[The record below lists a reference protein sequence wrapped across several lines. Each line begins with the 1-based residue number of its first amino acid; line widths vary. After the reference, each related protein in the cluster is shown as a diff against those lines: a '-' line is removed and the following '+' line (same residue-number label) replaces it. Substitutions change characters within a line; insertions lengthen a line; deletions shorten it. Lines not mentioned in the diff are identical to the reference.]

1 MHGAAKNR
9 QFMIE
14 EAARNKEPNIIPGMD
29 VEHRWNSTFDL
40 LVQALRITNSLSS
53 LSNMLLRENKN
64 INFSRIEKEDW
75 DNVLLIKEF
84 PEPFKQGKNQLLN
97 TFKINFT

>member
-1 MHGAAKNR
+1 
-9 QFMIE
+9 
-14 EAARNKEPNIIPGMD
+14 
-29 VEHRWNSTFDL
+29 
-40 LVQALRITNSLSS
+40 
-53 LSNMLLRENKN
+53 MLLRENKN

>member
-1 MHGAAKNR
+1 LHGAAKNR

-14 EAARNKEPNIIPGMD
+14 EASRNKEPNIIPGMD
-29 VEHRWNSTFDL
+29 VEHRLNSTFDL

-64 INFSRIEKEDW
+64 IIFSRIEKEDW
-75 DNVLLIKEF
+75 DSFLLIKEF
-84 PEPFKQGKNQLLN
+84 LEPFKQGKKQLLN